1 VARPGSSRRRL
12 AQTLSS
18 AHAGGLLSTE
28 TFAHRL
34 GLLLDHPIVDP
45 RRLIGDLQLRRP
57 HSRLAARLTSLAA
70 TAVDWLA
77 GEPGA
82 AGPPV
87 LLALDWDGGQSE
99 MLIGRHL
106 DCDVVL
112 DDPTVSRR
120 HARLVFRHEHWVLQD
135 LASTNG
141 TRVNGVRVGRCEL
154 RPGDQLAIG
163 TARLRID

>member
-12 AQTLSS
+12 AQTLSA

-28 TFAHRL
+28 TFSHRL
-34 GLLLDHPIVDP
+34 GLLLDQPLIEP

-57 HSRLAARLTSLAA
+57 QSRLATRLTSLAA
-70 TAVDWLA
+70 TAIDWLA
-77 GEPGA
+77 GEASGT
-82 AGPPV
+82 GPPV
-87 LLALDWDGGQSE
+87 LLALDWDGGESE

-112 DDPTVSRR
+112 NDPSVSRR
-120 HARLVFRHEHWVLQD
+120 HARLVFRHERWVLQD

-141 TRVNGVRVGRCEL
+141 TLVNGVRVGRCEL
-154 RPGDQLAIG
+154 RPGDQLVVG
-163 TARLRID
+163 TARLQID